1 MNKRILVGIDMELS
15 SPTQQAL
22 RVASELLEPPSSY
35 LHIVLLTVIPTLD
48 TPSTW
53 GGSPWGRYRA
63 PFSYLGSTTE
73 QRLQADRALRRA
85 CLTLMQR
92 GLTRD
97 RIELLRREGAPADQI
112 VKVAQELGVDCI
124 VLGSHENSLTQKI
137 RRVIAGSTSRQVLQ
151 QAPCPIMIVVLP
163 RTPPSRDLVAWYE
176 EAVTRYLHEQAGRL
190 TILTSGEVAQTFV
203 PAHRAAGRKE
213 VAAATHA
220 LERLASNGV
229 LCCQQIKGELRCL
242 ND

>member
-1 MNKRILVGIDMELS
+1 MYKHILVGVDMELS

-22 RVASELLEPPSSY
+22 RVVSEFLGPPSTY
-35 LHIVLLTVIPTLD
+35 PHVVVLTVIPTLD
-48 TPSTW
+48 TPSTR
-53 GGSPWGRYRA
+53 GRYQA
-63 PFSYLGSTTE
+63 PLSYLGSTTE

-85 CLTLMQR
+85 CLALTQR
-92 GLTRD
+92 RVARE
-97 RIELLRREGAPADQI
+97 RIELLRREGEPADEI

-124 VLGSHENSLTQKI
+124 VLGSHENSFTQKI
-137 RRVIAGSTSRQVLQ
+137 RRVVAGSTSRKVLQ
-151 QAPCPIMIVVLP
+151 HAPCPIMIAVLP
-163 RTPPSRDLVAWYE
+163 RTLHPRDLVAWYE
-176 EAVTRYLHEQAGRL
+176 DAVTRYLHEQAGRL

-220 LERLASNGV
+220 LERLASHGV
-229 LCCQQIKGELRCL
+229 LCCQRIKGELRCM

>member
-1 MNKRILVGIDMELS
+1 MNKRILVGVDTELS
-15 SPTQQAL
+15 PPTQHAL
-22 RVASELLEPPSSY
+22 HIVSEFLEPPSSY
-35 LHIVLLTVIPTLD
+35 LHVVLLTVIPTLD
-48 TPSTW
+48 TSTPR
-53 GGSPWGRYRA
+53 GGYRA
-63 PFSYLGSTTE
+63 PFIYLGSTAR
-73 QRLQADRALRRA
+73 QRLEADCALRRA
-85 CLTLMQR
+85 YLELTQC
-92 GLTRD
+92 GVARD
-97 RIELLRREGAPADQI
+97 QIELLRREGAPADEI
-112 VKVAQELGVDCI
+112 VKVAQELGVDYI

-137 RRVIAGSTSRQVLQ
+137 RRVVAGSTSRQVLQ

>member
-1 MNKRILVGIDMELS
+1 
-15 SPTQQAL
+15 
-22 RVASELLEPPSSY
+22 
-35 LHIVLLTVIPTLD
+35 
-48 TPSTW
+48 
-53 GGSPWGRYRA
+53 
-63 PFSYLGSTTE
+63 
-73 QRLQADRALRRA
+73 
-85 CLTLMQR
+85 MQR

-97 RIELLRREGAPADQI
+97 RIELLRREGAPADEI
-112 VKVAQELGVDCI
+112 VKAARELGVDCI

-163 RTPPSRDLVAWYE
+163 RTPPSGDLVAWYE

-203 PAHRAAGRKE
+203 PAHRTAGRKE
-213 VAAATHA
+213 LAAATHA

>member
-35 LHIVLLTVIPTLD
+35 LHIVLLTVIPT
-48 TPSTW
+48 
-53 GGSPWGRYRA
+53 
-63 PFSYLGSTTE
+63 
-73 QRLQADRALRRA
+73 
-85 CLTLMQR
+85 
-92 GLTRD
+92 
-97 RIELLRREGAPADQI
+97 
-112 VKVAQELGVDCI
+112 VDCI
-124 VLGSHENSLTQKI
+124 VLGSHENSLIQKI